1 MLLKVLNP
9 CDFKTI
15 TMQESKILCLED
27 VSEVLL
33 LQSDRSNLALA
44 NKIKNLSSIFTIQG
58 KKLNLMLTEARFQI
72 G

>member
-9 CDFKTI
+9 CDFKTR

-27 VSEVLL
+27 VSEVLW

>member
-9 CDFKTI
+9 CDFKTR